1 MDQFLDLSLRVALS
15 LSLCMVS
22 WQRESVCV
30 KSEREGYHTRC
41 LVSHGLWC
49 HSWDGACIAVASL
62 GMMKNLKN
70 TKD

>member
-1 MDQFLDLSLRVALS
+1 MDQFLDLFSQSGSFSVSLYGKLAER
-15 LSLCMVS
+15 
-22 WQRESVCV
+22 VCV